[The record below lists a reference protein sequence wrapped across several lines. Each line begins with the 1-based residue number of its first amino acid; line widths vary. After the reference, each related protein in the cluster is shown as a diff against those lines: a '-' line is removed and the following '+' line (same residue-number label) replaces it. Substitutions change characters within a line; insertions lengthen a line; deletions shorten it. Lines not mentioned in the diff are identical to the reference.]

1 MKSAGFLARG
11 YDLGFLRKAVI
22 QIMTQQ
28 NSHDLER
35 KYQGAGR
42 RRLFCR
48 RYKKTSEQS
57 LLYSDVVRPEG
68 FEPPAFGSVARRSI
82 QLS

>member
-28 NSHDLER
+28 NSHDMER

-42 RRLFCR
+42 RRLFAVDI
-48 RYKKTSEQS
+48 KDVGAKFT
-57 LLYSDVVRPEG
+57 LPDVVRPEG
-68 FEPPAFGSVARRSI
+68 FEPPAFWSVARRSI